1 MKKSIYNLV
10 IFLLLIAQITFLS
23 GPALAISSL
32 SVKTLHVPQEYGI
45 VKEVFENKPKENNGR
60 IIIHIQDAHCN
71 YEAQKNMAQ
80 MLDYLVKEY
89 GLKLIMV
96 EGGSGDVGLS
106 YLRKYS
112 SKGDREKILDKYL
125 KAGQISGEEYL
136 DVVSEYDLELYGIE
150 DKGLY
155 DAHLDSFLK
164 VDSIKEAGL
173 KEIQGLIKA
182 AESLKPRI
190 YGEPLRELEA
200 KMQAYENKSLTL
212 SEYCR
217 YLDEQAMNQ
226 RLKFE
231 EYSNISAF
239 ASTAGFEKDVDFKQA
254 EAERG
259 ALIKELGGLL
269 EAKDIE
275 GLIEKSQAFKDAK
288 IGQYEYYSFLKDI
301 SQPKIELKKKYP
313 QLNSYIRYI
322 KVSRDIDTADILKEV
337 SSVSE
342 KLRQAYCVK
351 PQERKLS
358 DIAKGLRILE
368 MVLNLELTPEDYE
381 YFQANRADFSIAS
394 CRHFLAESCQGLGL
408 AFPAEQAATVLD
420 KNMEDLSDFYQ
431 LGVKR
436 EQAFIKN
443 VADKM
448 NQSGEKIAVLIT
460 GGFHTPGISRQLKE
474 KGYSYIVTAP
484 VISQSGDSNNIYL
497 SVLRGQKNSY
507 GVSKD
512 NEFNFEEEQ

>member
-1 MKKSIYNLV
+1 MKKSFYKLAISLV
-10 IFLLLIAQITFLS
+10 SAVQIVFLS
-23 GPALAISSL
+23 GPVLAITSL
-32 SVKTLHVPQEYGI
+32 SVKTLQVPQEYGI
-45 VKEVFENKPKENNGR
+45 VKEVFENKPRESNGK

-80 MLDYLVKEY
+80 MLDYLAKEY

-106 YLRKYS
+106 YLRKYAG
-112 SKGDREKILDKYL
+112 KPDREKILDKYL
-125 KAGQISGEEYL
+125 KTGQISGEEYL
-136 DVVSEYDLELYGIE
+136 DVVSDYNLELYGIE

-155 DAHLDSFLK
+155 DAHLDSFFK
-164 VDSIKEAGL
+164 VDSVKEEGL
-173 KEIQGLIKA
+173 KEIQGFIKA
-182 AESLKPRI
+182 AEELKPHI
-190 YGEPLRELEA
+190 YGEPLRELET
-200 KMQAYENKSLTL
+200 KMRAYENKSLTL
-212 SEYCR
+212 SEFCR

-226 RLKFE
+226 RMKFE

-269 EAKDIE
+269 EEKDIE
-275 GLIEKSQAFKDAK
+275 RLIEKSQAFKDAK

-301 SQPKIELKKKYP
+301 SQSKIELKKKYP

-322 KVSRDIDTADILKEV
+322 KVSRDIDTADILKEI

-342 KLRQAYCVK
+342 KLRQAYCVS
-351 PQERKLS
+351 PRERKLS

-368 MVLNLELTPEDYE
+368 MVLNLELIPEDYG

-394 CRHFLAESCQGLGL
+394 WRRFLAENCQNYGL
-408 AFPAEQAATVLD
+408 AFQAQAEPVLE
-420 KNMEDLSDFYQ
+420 KNMEDLGNFYQ
-431 LGVKR
+431 LGVER

-448 NQSGEKIAVLIT
+448 NESGEKIAVLIT
-460 GGFHTPGISRQLKE
+460 GGFHTPGISRMLKE

-484 VISQSGDSNNIYL
+484 VISQSGDSNSIYL
-497 SVLRGQKNSY
+497 SVLRSQKNSS

-512 NEFNFEEEQ
+512 NQFNFEEEQ